1 LKISNL
7 GGWRAHLVEAAETE
21 VEEGRRDEGE
31 ECEEEKEPEDGAG
44 REEAIEASE
53 KKVRGCRGALGG
65 GEERER
71 RRLPPGPEEDPP
83 HSLRFSWRSPPFA
96 LCNSTVI
103 YKYRTPKNSV
113 FTYRARTLLLSQI
126 GP

>member
-1 LKISNL
+1 
-7 GGWRAHLVEAAETE
+7 VEAAETE

-44 REEAIEASE
+44 WEEAIEASE

-71 RRLPPGPEEDPP
+71 RRLPRGP
-83 HSLRFSWRSPPFA
+83 
-96 LCNSTVI
+96 
-103 YKYRTPKNSV
+103 KRTPSFSASFLEV
-113 FTYRARTLLLSQI
+113 APVRSLQ
-126 GP
+126 

>member
-1 LKISNL
+1 MRAHH
-7 GGWRAHLVEAAETE
+7 GWPRDPPALPLAHLVEAAETE

-83 HSLRFSWRSPPFA
+83 HSLRFSWRSPRTKSS
-96 LCNSTVI
+96 STRNLTVPTVNEPRP
-103 YKYRTPKNSV
+103 Y
-113 FTYRARTLLLSQI
+113 
-126 GP
+126 

>member
-1 LKISNL
+1 M
-7 GGWRAHLVEAAETE
+7 EAAETE

-83 HSLRFSWRSPPFA
+83 HSLRFSWRSPRSLFA
-96 LCNSTVI
+96 IVQLFTNI
-103 YKYRTPKNSV
+103 GLRRTPFSLIEHGRCFFHK
-113 FTYRARTLLLSQI
+113 
-126 GP
+126 